1 MRAIAEKHTVFK
13 RLHQSGCF
21 VLPNPWGGGSARLRE
36 RLGFVAL
43 TSTRAAA
50 RGLLAELTMTWR
62 TASQPTFGTETGT
75 GG

>member
-21 VLPNPWGGGSARLRE
+21 VLPNPWGGESARLRE

-43 TSTRAAA
+43 ASA
-50 RGLLAELTMTWR
+50 LWR
-62 TASQPTFGTETGT
+62 SLRPERLRVDSGPS
-75 GG
+75 